1 MMRFIRFLSSFIF
14 SVGIACGLYWLLD
27 NVVAVWLV
35 SNNYRSWPEQIPTSL
50 SIVVWLTVT
59 IMLIRAHARL
69 WMIRWARNRFLGR

>member
-1 MMRFIRFLSSFIF
+1 MTRFIRFLSSFIF
-14 SVGIACGLYWLLD
+14 SVGIACVLYWLLD

-59 IMLIRAHARL
+59 IMLVRAHTRL
-69 WMIRWARNRFLGR
+69 WMIRWARSRFLGR